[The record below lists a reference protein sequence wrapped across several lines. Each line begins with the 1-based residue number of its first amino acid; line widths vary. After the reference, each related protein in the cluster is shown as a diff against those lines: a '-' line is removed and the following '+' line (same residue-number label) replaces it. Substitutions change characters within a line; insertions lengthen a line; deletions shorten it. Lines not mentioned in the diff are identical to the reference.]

1 MNGCDPGTA
10 SFPRRTVSPRE
21 PSRPVMACKDLH
33 VRRGARDMA
42 PCLRCPRIVVM
53 YRTSAIGLVLD
64 RARPSSVD
72 NGHRLSL

>member
-10 SFPRRTVSPRE
+10 SFPRRTVSPRTLA
-21 PSRPVMACKDLH
+21 PVMARPDLH

-42 PCLRCPRIVVM
+42 PCLRCPRIVVT
-53 YRTSAIGLVLD
+53 YPTRAIGRVLD